1 MEYILYIIGLFLILN
16 AIGTRLYRWI
26 RRKLNLKFRIDYE
39 ALKSN
44 LKYMNPREFEIFTT
58 ELFNQLGYV
67 AVTTQASRDSGK
79 DVILEGKA
87 GKIYIECK
95 HYTGSVG
102 REIANKLYGVMCA
115 DSVQGGIIITTGHFT
130 KDCIEFCKRV
140 GILLYDMS
148 GILKL
153 YKQAYERI

>member
-1 MEYILYIIGLFLILN
+1 MEYIIYIVVIFLILN
-16 AIGTRLYRWI
+16 TIVSKMYRYI
-26 RRKLNLKFRIDYE
+26 KRNCNLKNKINYE
-39 ALKSN
+39 VVKHN
-44 LKYMNPREFEIFTT
+44 LKDMTPREFEEFTG
-58 ELFNQLGYV
+58 ELFNQLGFV
-67 AVTTQASRDSGK
+67 ATVTQATRDNGK
-79 DVILEGKA
+79 DVVLESRN

-95 HYTGSVG
+95 HYQGSVG

-130 KDCIEFCKRV
+130 GDCIEFCKRV